1 MTEITSNITFDN
13 DNGKITKCVLQIG
26 GKTFT
31 VTLVNSGYNVE
42 DGGTAPC
49 STPGSANAAPAAKAA
64 APAANADGSS
74 NPGSNSSTSNSTP
87 APTPSAPLQPS
98 QEKEYNTQEELITT
112 LGSYG
117 YTAPQ

>member
-13 DNGKITKCVLQIG
+13 VNGKITKCVLQIG

-49 STPGSANAAPAAKAA
+49 STPTPENAPADAKADGSANAAAKADGSANAAP
-64 APAANADGSS
+64 PD
-74 NPGSNSSTSNSTP
+74 
-87 APTPSAPLQPS
+87 PSAPPAHLEE
-98 QEKEYNTQEELITT
+98 EKYETQEDLITT

-117 YTAPQ
+117 FTAP